1 MIAFPSWMSSN
12 PIVDVDISHKSHQMI
27 DEVAKEHKIPLAD
40 VPPYNWFTDTVS
52 TVFSANLFNI
62 ENRIGR
68 TGYPDFLTH
77 DEIAKSVMWGNTR
90 SGCVFVVIKFD
101 VDGKMVMNTFYERR
115 PKEWISC
122 GIDHN
127 LMITEGGMN
136 DTQFEFIANVITGR
150 SIVLEDK
157 HSGLPEFKGKTIKL
171 FNPHNDPVS
180 ALVPESVPALAEE
193 LEELE
198 FLPDGRRIPKIDE
211 IITFRAGDDVPDDEC
226 VGRSIST
233 YSYAPITPT
242 DSKHWRVVHVDP
254 HGNCINV
261 KGSRVDNSNAEPHD
275 VPQVY
280 IHVEPVNFA
289 DHKEKLVSNLDT
301 KCFWWIDFTN
311 KYIRQWEDSTIIHS
325 VHDLEIVEK

>member
-1 MIAFPSWMSSN
+1 MSAFPSWMSSN
-12 PIVDVDISHKSHQMI
+12 PIVDADISHTSHQMI

-40 VPPYNWFTDTVS
+40 VPPFDWFIDIVS

-62 ENRIGR
+62 GNRIGR

-77 DEIAKSVMWGNTR
+77 DEITKSVMWGNTR

-101 VDGKMVMNTFYERR
+101 VDGETVMNTFFER
-115 PKEWISC
+115 KVNVWISC
-122 GIDHN
+122 GIDHD

-157 HSGLPEFKGKTIKL
+157 HLGLPEFKGKTVKL
-171 FNPHNDPVS
+171 LKSSDDPVPT
-180 ALVPESVPALAEE
+180 LVPAEE
-193 LEELE
+193 SDELE
-198 FLPDGRRIPKIDE
+198 FLPDGRRIPKINE
-211 IITFRAGDDVPDDEC
+211 IISFRAGDDVPDDDY
-226 VGRSIST
+226 VGRTIST
-233 YSYAPITPT
+233 YSYVPIRPT
-242 DSKHWRVVHVDP
+242 DSKYWRVVNVDP

-261 KGSRVDNSNAEPHD
+261 KGSLVDNSNAEPHD

-280 IHVEPVNFA
+280 IHVEPMNFA
-289 DHKEKLVSNLDT
+289 SHKEKLLSNLVT

-311 KYIRQWEDSTIIHS
+311 NYIRQWEDSTITHS
-325 VHDLEIVEK
+325 VHDLVIFEK